1 MTPEGIVKW
10 FDAKKG
16 FGFIEPDDASEDVF
30 VHYSALKM
38 DGFKD
43 LQEGQRVSF
52 EVEDSD
58 KGMRAANVSPL

>member
-16 FGFIEPDDASEDVF
+16 FGFIEPEDASDDVF
-30 VHYSALKM
+30 VHYSALNM

-43 LQEGQRVSF
+43 LQEGERVSF

-58 KGMRAANVSPL
+58 KGLRAANVTPL

>member
-1 MTPEGIVKW
+1 MTPEGVVKW

-16 FGFIEPDDASEDVF
+16 FGFIEPEDASDDVF
-30 VHYSALKM
+30 VHYSALNM

-43 LQEGQRVSF
+43 LQEGERVSF

-58 KGMRAANVSPL
+58 KGLRAANVTPL

>member
-1 MTPEGIVKW
+1 VTPEGVVKW

-30 VHYSALKM
+30 VHYSALNM
-38 DGFKD
+38 AGFKD

-52 EVEDSD
+52 EIEDSD
-58 KGMRAANVSPL
+58 KGLRAAEVTPL

>member
-30 VHYSALKM
+30 VHYSALNM

-52 EVEDSD
+52 EIEDSD
-58 KGMRAANVSPL
+58 KGLRAANVCPL